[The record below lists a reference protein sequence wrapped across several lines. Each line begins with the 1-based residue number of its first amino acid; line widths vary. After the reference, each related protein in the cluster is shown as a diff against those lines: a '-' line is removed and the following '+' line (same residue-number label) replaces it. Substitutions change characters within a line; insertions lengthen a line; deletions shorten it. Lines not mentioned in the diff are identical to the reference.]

1 MLGKEL
7 LIVMRR
13 RTLPVIGQISKYAVL
28 FSCICRKRQGLRF
41 LCEMNAFPWKLDGM
55 WAERR
60 IASAFCIRRKGFS
73 APLCPFR
80 TNAEDRFFLF
90 FHYNCSSFLFITPI
104 WNSEIA
110 TITTKKITAFALW
123 KPNCPPSIPFL

>member
-1 MLGKEL
+1 MSGKEL

-90 FHYNCSSFLFITPI
+90 FHYNGLDAYRIFV
-104 WNSEIA
+104 
-110 TITTKKITAFALW
+110 
-123 KPNCPPSIPFL
+123 PSNRV